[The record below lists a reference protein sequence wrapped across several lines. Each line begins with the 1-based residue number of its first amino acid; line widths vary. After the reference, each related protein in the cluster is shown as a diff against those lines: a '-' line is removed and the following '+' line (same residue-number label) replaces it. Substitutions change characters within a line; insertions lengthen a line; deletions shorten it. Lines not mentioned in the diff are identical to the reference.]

1 MRPVVALLGIVW
13 AVLNLVLAALFVASS
28 FTKTTPMKEGI
39 LAQLALLIGGLLILG
54 MGWLLAQQSWRL
66 LRHRTSR

>member
-1 MRPVVALLGIVW
+1 VRRIAAVLGIVW
-13 AVLNLVLAALFVASS
+13 ALANVIVAAFFISSS

-66 LRHRTSR
+66 FRHRTVQ

>member
-1 MRPVVALLGIVW
+1 MRTVAAILGIAW
-13 AVLNLVLAALFVASS
+13 AVLNLVLAGLFVASS

-66 LRHRTSR
+66 LRQRTQ

>member
-1 MRPVVALLGIVW
+1 MRPVAAVLGLAW

-66 LRHRTSR
+66 LRQRTQQ

>member
-1 MRPVVALLGIVW
+1 MRPVAAVLGIVW
-13 AVLNLVLAALFVASS
+13 AALNLVLAAVFLFSS

-39 LAQLALLIGGLLILG
+39 LAQLALLIGGLLILA

-66 LRHRTSR
+66 MRHRTEA